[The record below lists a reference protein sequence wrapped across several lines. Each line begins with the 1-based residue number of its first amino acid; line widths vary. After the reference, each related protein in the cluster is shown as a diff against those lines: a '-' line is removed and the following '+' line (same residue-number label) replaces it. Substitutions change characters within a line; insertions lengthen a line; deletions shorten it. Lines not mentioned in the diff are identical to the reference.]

1 MKHLS
6 FLVLCN
12 AWHQQA
18 MHVIGGLVHSHPCHI
33 DNGWEFSCHASDAA
47 FRAPAVTYWPW
58 HALAVLLINSY
69 LRTDAHPE
77 IEFNFAHSSLLNPK
91 LHHNPQGGFQS
102 CYKLRPLVQLN
113 FSTDRLLL
121 KALRKY
127 E

>member
-33 DNGWEFSCHASDAA
+33 DNSWEFSCRASDVA

-77 IEFNFAHSSLLNPK
+77 IEFNFAHPHYSIQNYTTTLK
-91 LHHNPQGGFQS
+91 VGF
-102 CYKLRPLVQLN
+102 KVATN
-113 FSTDRLLL
+113 
-121 KALRKY
+121 
-127 E
+127 